1 MLLNGIYLPYKQ
13 QKSEVRSNV
22 GESAS
27 NDFSYILYHL
37 DCRVGNNLHAECDRA
52 GATTEQFCYNLSKTL
67 TQANSPE
74 NVYCRSC
81 VDKIEKY
88 INCDMAITERT
99 YITDKPGK

>member
-37 DCRVGNNLHAECDRA
+37 DCRVGNNLHWIKSNFVLHEGKKIC
-52 GATTEQFCYNLSKTL
+52 S
-67 TQANSPE
+67 TQ
-74 NVYCRSC
+74 
-81 VDKIEKY
+81 
-88 INCDMAITERT
+88 
-99 YITDKPGK
+99 